1 MKNLIL
7 LLSLFAF
14 TSCTAQNK
22 NNYTITD
29 NPIQDT
35 VMFQKFDFELD
46 ENNYTGYDYVD
57 DSYNKYGANGYYK
70 LKNGGAFY
78 PVNYKEGCWYNLIP
92 SPIAFYSISYGYYKN
107 GNTKSVGKIAGFKS
121 GIQIGIWKYYDENGV
136 LIREVDEDKKL
147 GLWSFEKVLEQLN
160 KDKVIDLAT
169 GRNREANH
177 LRFYF
182 DEVKKLWKVKVFW
195 KMKNE
200 DVEKYWEYIFDSN
213 TGKYTRDWYEE
224 YTEEILLMMGDVKN
238 HFMPPLKNSKQ
249 KKQKKAN

>member
-1 MKNLIL
+1 MKNIIFL
-7 LLSLFAF
+7 LLTLFAL
-14 TSCTAQNK
+14 TSCTAQNTNAYKTTNNSINDSISFEKFNLELAKRDYESFEFVK
-22 NNYTITD
+22 N
-29 NPIQDT
+29 
-35 VMFQKFDFELD
+35 
-46 ENNYTGYDYVD
+46 
-57 DSYNKYGANGYYK
+57 SYK
-70 LKNGGAFY
+70 LYGGNGFYKLDNGAAFSPGTY
-78 PVNYKEGCWYNLIP
+78 SYKVITPFPYFNSYWYEYHTNTNLKE
-92 SPIAFYSISYGYYKN
+92 Y
-107 GNTKSVGKIAGFKS
+107 GKIAGSNS
-121 GIQIGIWKYYDENGV
+121 GIQIGVWKYYDENGK
-136 LIREVDEDKKL
+136 LTKEEDEDRKF
-147 GLWSFEKVLEQLN
+147 GSWSFEKVLEQLN

-224 YTEEILLMMGDVKN
+224 YIEEILLMMGDVKN

-249 KKQKKAN
+249 RKQKKAY